1 MNRFFQ
7 FNNFFELG
15 QIFHDCTAYKLS
27 IGCLDKALELGAY
40 LPIDNR
46 LVKVFELR
54 GNSNIFLG
62 NYCEAISDFS
72 WAIKIDSRNSY
83 LYFSR
88 GFTYQQLEE
97 YPKAINDLKIAQRL
111 DPEFGLIKSILDY
124 CEEKDF

>member
-1 MNRFFQ
+1 M
-7 FNNFFELG
+7 
-15 QIFHDCTAYKLS
+15 
-27 IGCLDKALELGAY
+27 DKALELGTY

-46 LVKVFELR
+46 LVKVLELR

-88 GFTYQQLEE
+88 GFTYQQIEE
-97 YPKAINDLKIAQRL
+97 YPKAINDLKIAQHL

>member
-1 MNRFFQ
+1 M
-7 FNNFFELG
+7 
-15 QIFHDCTAYKLS
+15 
-27 IGCLDKALELGAY
+27 
-40 LPIDNR
+40 
-46 LVKVFELR
+46 
-54 GNSNIFLG
+54 G

-97 YPKAINDLKIAQRL
+97 YPKAINDLKIAQQL
-111 DPEFGLIKSILDY
+111 DPEFGLIKFFLDY